1 MSGKPFVWHRR
12 VSFGDCDPARIA
24 YTGRIPDFALE
35 AIDGFWEATLEGDNW
50 FRMNVDLGIGTPFVH
65 MEIDFFSPITP
76 RAVLLNHV
84 RPIRLGTTS
93 ITFEVEGVQA
103 GVRCF
108 RAQFVC
114 VFVVAEGLKKIPV
127 PERIRAAVE
136 AAFPELAAGAI
147 APGA

>member
-1 MSGKPFVWHRR
+1 MDGTPFVWPRR

-35 AIDGFWEATLEGDNW
+35 AIDGFWEALLDGDNW

-65 MEIDFFSPITP
+65 MEVDFLSPITP

-84 RPIRLGTTS
+84 RPVRLGTTS
-93 ITFEVEGVQA
+93 IAFAVEGVQA
-103 GVRCF
+103 GICCF

-114 VFVVAEGLKKIPV
+114 VFVAAGELTKIPV
-127 PERIRAAVE
+127 PERIRTALE
-136 AAFPELAAGAI
+136 AAFPDLV
-147 APGA
+147 APTEA